1 LDGRFWL
8 IIGGVGHGD
17 EGNRGGRL
25 TGRARFECTRLR
37 AALLGR
43 EDEADV
49 IKVVFQ
55 VDRCLNISELELCV
69 DFTCHFEFGA
79 DVEDSMI
86 QSISMDVSP
95 VREVSESAYPG
106 IERPGMP
113 IWKSGMLPE
122 LTFPVTLAVMLKFAS
137 MVPPSPKQR
146 FWRVNRL
153 RLGLAYSI

>member
-1 LDGRFWL
+1 
-8 IIGGVGHGD
+8 
-17 EGNRGGRL
+17 
-25 TGRARFECTRLR
+25 
-37 AALLGR
+37 
-43 EDEADV
+43 
-49 IKVVFQ
+49 
-55 VDRCLNISELELCV
+55 
-69 DFTCHFEFGA
+69 
-79 DVEDSMI
+79 MI
-86 QSISMDVSP
+86 QSISMDVAP
-95 VREVSESAYPG
+95 VREVSKSAYPG